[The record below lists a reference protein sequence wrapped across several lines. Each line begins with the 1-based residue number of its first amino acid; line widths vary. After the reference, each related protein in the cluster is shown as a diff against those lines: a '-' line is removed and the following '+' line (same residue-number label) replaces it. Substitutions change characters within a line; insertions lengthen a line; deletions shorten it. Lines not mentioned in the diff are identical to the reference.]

1 MGPIDYSSQVQ
12 DPFQAAAQ
20 GYQFGA
26 VVRNDQQQQQLLAQ
40 QQAQAQQQKADLAAL
55 LANPNAGPREYA
67 AMTVKYPA
75 LREQFK
81 QASDMLSGEQQKGE
95 LNFMTKTYAAV
106 LAGRN
111 DIAEQQIRDR
121 AAAMRASG
129 ADDNSVKSTELWAD
143 LIKTSPEQARH
154 LGGLM
159 LAGVM
164 GPEKFA
170 ETFGKLGTEQRAAEQ
185 APGALRKVN
194 ADASAAEADAAT
206 KAVTAKFAEPQA
218 LKDLELKGWNVENIK
233 SEIGYR
239 KEANRIAAM
248 QVALAQKKDAREAK
262 ELELK
267 IQEAQTKLND
277 AARAKV
283 ADVESATSSIDNLIN
298 TVDRIKKNP
307 ALNDVLGSIEG
318 RLPSV
323 LSDNGADAIALIDT
337 LGSQAFMSQIPAMKG
352 TGALSEK
359 EGDKLQSSLQNLSR
373 TQSESQFRANLD
385 EVQRLMLKARKNVE
399 TRYGIKATPPDT
411 PAVQSTPQQID
422 DLVSKY
428 LNPRPPG
435 AR

>member
-1 MGPIDYSSQVQ
+1 MGPIDYTSAFANVPDPSQSYLEGVDQRIKLQALQTQQVQ
-12 DPFQAAAQ
+12 QQAAVQ
-20 GYQFGA
+20 
-26 VVRNDQQQQQLLAQ
+26 RQQLMQSQLAALSRNPTPQAIARFSIAFPELGKQMKESYDMLAPAQ
-40 QQAQAQQQKADLAAL
+40 QQAELKRLAPVFSAVQAGKPEIAIGQLTTMADAMEAAGQAQDAREARDMAKLIEANPKAAHLIVGSGLAA
-55 LANPNAGPREYA
+55 
-67 AMTVKYPA
+67 
-75 LREQFK
+75 
-81 QASDMLSGEQQKGE
+81 
-95 LNFMTKTYAAV
+95 
-106 LAGRN
+106 
-111 DIAEQQIRDR
+111 
-121 AAAMRASG
+121 
-129 ADDNSVKSTELWAD
+129 
-143 LIKTSPEQARH
+143 
-154 LGGLM
+154 
-159 LAGVM
+159 VM
-164 GPEKFA
+164 GPDKFA
-170 ETFGKLGTEQRAAEQ
+170 TTFKTIGEEGRAAEMQ
-185 APGALRKVN
+185 PAAVKKAT
-194 ADASAAEADAAT
+194 ADAETAT
-206 KAVTAKFAEPQA
+206 VQAKYAEPTA

-248 QVALAQKKDAREAK
+248 NAAANKEGNDLKRE
-262 ELELK
+262 ELRLK
-267 IQEAQTKLND
+267 IKEAESKLGE

-373 TQSESQFRANLD
+373 TQSESQFRANLE

-399 TRYGIKATPPDT
+399 TRYGIKAAPPDT
-411 PAVQSTPQQID
+411 PAVDTSPQQID
-422 DLVSKY
+422 ALVSKY
-428 LNPRPPG
+428 LNPTPPG